1 MLGKDNSVSIESL
14 RADAEMESQ
23 FKTSY
28 RGYDKKS
35 VNEYI
40 RTLKRETE
48 LEIERLK
55 DAVHDAEC
63 ERDDM
68 KNSYLS
74 WQQEIKL
81 VKIQK
86 KKEVDKAREEYE
98 AKLQSAIEEA
108 TKKLENENI
117 EKESRIHSIIEEKN
131 QQIKRMEADLN
142 ISLQEALAEK
152 EQAYE
157 KAMAEKD
164 KYVNDTIAEKERYI
178 AETIEQKDR
187 EIQNLTSKLQN
198 REETE
203 RKLQESAIESYKEA
217 NAKLTEE
224 NNRKK
229 VIIADL
235 EEKLAL
241 ASSNLDHNMKMLD
254 SLNLKLDDM
263 LRAKLSEMQDI
274 ISVWSGQFEKTS
286 EIIKDQ
292 FKAEEE

>member
-1 MLGKDNSVSIESL
+1 MSIL
-14 RADAEMESQ
+14 L
-23 FKTSY
+23 
-28 RGYDKKS
+28 
-35 VNEYI
+35 
-40 RTLKRETE
+40 LKR
-48 LEIERLK
+48 R
-55 DAVHDAEC
+55 
-63 ERDDM
+63 
-68 KNSYLS
+68 
-74 WQQEIKL
+74 
-81 VKIQK
+81 
-86 KKEVDKAREEYE
+86 
-98 AKLQSAIEEA
+98 
-108 TKKLENENI
+108 
-117 EKESRIHSIIEEKN
+117 N
-131 QQIKRMEADLN
+131 QQIRRMEADLN

-203 RKLQESAIESYKEA
+203 RKLQESAIESYKES

-263 LRAKLSEMQDI
+263 LKAKLSEMQDI